1 MYIDTLGTIDFRKTP
16 VRVLNIGVGN
26 SCLKPKSRIGT
37 FHKVD
42 IIRSTNDEYDIDVQ
56 ETEIVT
62 RKISTKAS
70 CIPTSDDY
78 TDD

>member
-1 MYIDTLGTIDFRKTP
+1 MYIDTLGTIDFRKTT

-26 SCLKPKSRIGT
+26 SCY
-37 FHKVD
+37 
-42 IIRSTNDEYDIDVQ
+42 NIDVQ

-70 CIPTSDDY
+70 CTPTSDDY
-78 TDD
+78 TND